1 MTTGGRSV
9 SVPELTV
16 VSADGQDIEPIDDVG
31 HLDEDQRYI
40 HDTTSSIISPLT
52 PKLTPTFR

>member
-1 MTTGGRSV
+1 MTTGGRPV

-16 VSADGQDIEPIDDVG
+16 VSADGQDVEQIEDVS

-40 HDTTSSIISPLT
+40 HDTTGSIISPLT